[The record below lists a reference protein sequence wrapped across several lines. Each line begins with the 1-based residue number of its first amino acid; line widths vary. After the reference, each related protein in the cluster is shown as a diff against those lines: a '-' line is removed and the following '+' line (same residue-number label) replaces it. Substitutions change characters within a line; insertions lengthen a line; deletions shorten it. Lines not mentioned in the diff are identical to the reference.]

1 MSGRVNSPIS
11 NQPAGREDSR
21 CHTELMHPNPVHPHP
36 VERSERIINSSNRFH
51 HEALLYTGEEG
62 FLNGTLP
69 FVMEALAGDEPVLV
83 AVARDRIELLQ
94 EALGAQ
100 AEQAHFIDMRTLGGN
115 PARIIPTW
123 REFLNEHSHSGR
135 PVRGIGEPV
144 WPGRSA
150 AELTECQRHESLLN
164 LAFDGGQAWRLLCP
178 YDLDGLDDQ
187 VIETALQSHPIITG
201 HGNRSRSSAYP
212 SSNPALDTFLGALP
226 PASAG
231 AQELVFTWED
241 LRILRQFISRAAHAA
256 CLEDRRTEDLVL
268 AVNEIATNSVRYGGG
283 RGTVRIWREADA
295 LLCEVLD
302 SGHIDDPLVGRVR
315 PAPAQQTGRGLWLV
329 NNLCDLVQIR
339 SSPAGS
345 VVRVHMRL
353 A

>member
-1 MSGRVNSPIS
+1 MSGRVNSPIG
-11 NQPAGREDSR
+11 NRLAGLEDSR
-21 CHTELMHPNPVHPHP
+21 WHTGLMHPNPVHLHQA
-36 VERSERIINSSNRFH
+36 ELSEPIINPGNRFH

-69 FVMEALAGDEPVLV
+69 FVTEALAIDEPVLV
-83 AVARDRIELLQ
+83 AVAPDRIKLLQ

-100 AEQAHFIDMRTLGGN
+100 AEQAHFIDMRKLGGN
-115 PARIIPTW
+115 PARIIPAW
-123 REFLNEHSHSGR
+123 REFLDEHSHNGR
-135 PVRGIGEPV
+135 PVRGIGEPI

-187 VIETALQSHPIITG
+187 VIEAALQSHPIVTG
-201 HGNRSRSSAYP
+201 HGNSSRSSAYP
-212 SSNPALDTFLGALP
+212 SSDPALDTFLGALS

-231 AQELVFTWED
+231 AHELVFTRED
-241 LRILRQFISRAAHAA
+241 LKILRQFISRAAHAA
-256 CLEDRRTEDLVL
+256 SMEDRRTEDLVL

-283 RGTVRIWREADA
+283 GTVRIWREADA

-315 PAPAQQTGRGLWLV
+315 PTVAQQTGRGLWMV